1 MKDGKLCRVRGDRSG
16 KGKAEPIL
24 IGTWKDPSNCSRPIG
39 WQSVVGFLIG
49 IFFFFEITGGT
60 RKGKWQAKRT
70 VICHALT
77 WDTFSRSVKICPF
90 RHTNSWAIWDED
102 LSKMENPPPWLFK
115 HSRAGAHQGEGGG
128 SGLPDVQTTRGCTV
142 CREFKESK
150 NCLKVPF
157 IITMNRQF

>member
-1 MKDGKLCRVRGDRSG
+1 MAICG
-16 KGKAEPIL
+16 
-24 IGTWKDPSNCSRPIG
+24 
-39 WQSVVGFLIG
+39 GFPHRDL
-49 IFFFFEITGGT
+49 FFFEITGGT
-60 RKGKWQAKRT
+60 RRGKWQAKRT

-77 WDTFSRSVKICPF
+77 WNTFSRSVTIFPF

-142 CREFKESK
+142 CREFKESNELSKSTFYYHYEQAVLNSIHEK
-150 NCLKVPF
+150 NSPPSWDVPLPSSF
-157 IITMNRQF
+157 PHGTPVQ